1 MIDCAERDTFPEM
14 NGDIYQWMGFEA
26 RDLIFDFLDEA
37 VKDHGVTLDVFAYD
51 LNEPDFVARLE
62 ALGPRLR
69 AIIDDSTEKSKTGIG
84 TPKREIDLIEA
95 RLRRV
100 KEMVQ

>member
-37 VKDHGVTLDVFAYD
+37 VKDHGTMRWCSTR
-51 LNEPDFVARLE
+51 PRWPTSMVASSIRRSPIPTASRPTISPVRGISSAKRTNRRFELPSHHTSRLTY
-62 ALGPRLR
+62 L
-69 AIIDDSTEKSKTGIG
+69 
-84 TPKREIDLIEA
+84 
-95 RLRRV
+95 
-100 KEMVQ
+100 